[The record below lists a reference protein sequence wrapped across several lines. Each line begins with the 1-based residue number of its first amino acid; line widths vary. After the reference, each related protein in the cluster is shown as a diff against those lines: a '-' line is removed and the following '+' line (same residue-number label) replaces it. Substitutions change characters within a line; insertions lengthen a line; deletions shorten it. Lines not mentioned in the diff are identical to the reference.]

1 MFKVIRLTMV
11 SLCLVLFGWPQQ
23 PADSKKPTDF
33 PCSKA
38 TTTLETNEC
47 LANLEH
53 EADADLNALYQKIE
67 KLIRARI
74 SQEQTPLK
82 AYQERSL
89 AKLKAAEVAW
99 IHYRDAQCDAAEQQF
114 EGGTISTSVRLGC
127 LKDLTDQ
134 RTRELQHTYAIYL
147 HGAP

>member
-1 MFKVIRLTMV
+1 MFNAIRLTMV
-11 SLCLVLFGWPQQ
+11 SLCLVSFGWSQ
-23 PADSKKPTDF
+23 PADNKKSADS

-38 TTTLETNEC
+38 STTLETNEC
-47 LANLEH
+47 FANLEH
-53 EADADLNALYQKIE
+53 TADASLNALYQKVE

-74 SQEQTPLK
+74 PQEQGPLK

-127 LKDLTDQ
+127 LKDLTEQ
-134 RTRELQHTYAIYL
+134 RTKELQQTYAIYL

>member
-1 MFKVIRLTMV
+1 MFNIIRLIIISV
-11 SLCLVLFGWPQQ
+11 CLVLFGWSQQ
-23 PADSKKPTDF
+23 PVDNKKPADS
-33 PCSKA
+33 PCAKA
-38 TTTLETNEC
+38 TTTLETNQC
-47 LANLEH
+47 FANLEH
-53 EADADLNALYQKIE
+53 EADAGLNALYQKIE
-67 KLIRARI
+67 KLIQARI
-74 SQEQTPLK
+74 SQEQAPLK

-99 IHYRDAQCDAAEQQF
+99 LHYRDAQCEAAEQQF

-134 RTRELQHTYAIYL
+134 RSKELQQTYAIYL

>member
-1 MFKVIRLTMV
+1 MLILLRTALLA
-11 SLCLVLFGWPQQ
+11 LCLTSFGWSQQ
-23 PADSKKPTDF
+23 PADNKKPADS

-38 TTTLETNEC
+38 TTTLETNQC
-47 LANLEH
+47 FTDLEH
-53 EADADLNALYQKIE
+53 KADAGLNVLYQKIE
-67 KLIRARI
+67 KLIRART
-74 SQEQTPLK
+74 SQEQGPLK

-127 LKDLTDQ
+127 LKDLTEQ
-134 RTRELQHTYAIYL
+134 RTKELQQTYATYL
-147 HGAP
+147 QGAP